1 MELNIYSLLYLFF
14 RLAPF
19 IIVCFFSLQSVF
31 NQDLKGIIYLVGLIF
46 ACFFTTLVGSIP
58 GFQSLT
64 EEYGEKMPAQ
74 VKQVCRLVSLSNG
87 APLSN
92 LPLGQTVLAYTFIY
106 LVYVIAKYKLVM
118 QNIPTLVIFPVLII
132 ADYIW
137 NISNNCSNIAI
148 LFLSMV
154 LGGGIGAL
162 WAYIIDST
170 GKVDLQLFNG
180 ISSKAVCSRPTR
192 QIMRCRTSSSIST
205 QQQGKSDG
213 GGGDSKSTTATT
225 TNIEQQIAK
234 YLNTTPVSSSTT
246 TGK

>member
-1 MELNIYSLLYLFF
+1 MELNIFSILYLFF

-46 ACFFTTLVGSIP
+46 ACFFTTMVGSIP

-64 EEYGEKMPAQ
+64 EEYGEKMPAN
-74 VKQVCRLVSLSNG
+74 VKQVCRLVEISNG
-87 APLSN
+87 APISN

-106 LVYVIAKYKLVM
+106 LVFVIAKYNLVM
-118 QNIPTLVIFPVLII
+118 QNIPTLVIFPALII

-137 NISNNCSNIAI
+137 NISNNCSNILI

-162 WAYIIDST
+162 WAYLIDST

-192 QIMRCRTSSSIST
+192 QIMRCRTSPNILTQNQST
-205 QQQGKSDG
+205 TGGSG
-213 GGGDSKSTTATT
+213 GGSAQSTTSSD
-225 TNIEQQIAK
+225 IEQKIAD
-234 YLNTTPVSSSTT
+234 YLNTN
-246 TGK
+246 

>member
-1 MELNIYSLLYLFF
+1 MELNIFSILYLFF

-64 EEYGEKMPAQ
+64 EEYGEKMPANI
-74 VKQVCRLVSLSNG
+74 KQVCRLVELSNG
-87 APLSN
+87 APISN

-106 LVYVIAKYKLVM
+106 LVYVIAKYNLVM

-137 NISNNCSNIAI
+137 NISNNCSNILI

-162 WAYIIDST
+162 WAYLIDST

-180 ISSKAVCSRPTR
+180 ISSKSVCSRPTR
-192 QIMRCRTSSSIST
+192 QIMRCRTSPNIITQNQSSSGGSSGGST
-205 QQQGKSDG
+205 Q
-213 GGGDSKSTTATT
+213 STTSSD
-225 TNIEQQIAK
+225 IEQQIAD
-234 YLNTTPVSSSTT
+234 YLNT
-246 TGK
+246 KE

>member
-1 MELNIYSLLYLFF
+1 MELNLFTVLYLFF

-31 NQDLKGIIYLVGLIF
+31 NQDLRGIIYLVGLIF
-46 ACFFTTLVGSIP
+46 ACFFTTIVGSIP

-64 EEYGEKMPAQ
+64 EEYGEKMPAHT
-74 VKQVCRLVSLSNG
+74 KQICRLVELSNG
-87 APLSN
+87 APISN
-92 LPLGQTVLAYTFIY
+92 LPLGQTVLSYTFIY
-106 LVYVIAKYKLVM
+106 LVYVIAKYKLTM
-118 QNIPTLVIFPVLII
+118 QNIPTLVIFPIIII

-180 ISSKAVCSRPTR
+180 ISTASVCSKPSR
-192 QIMRCRTSSSIST
+192 QILKCKTTKIIQDNMTSN
-205 QQQGKSDG
+205 K
-213 GGGDSKSTTATT
+213 DSKTSQSNTPPVDMQ
-225 TNIEQQIAK
+225 NQIAK
-234 YLNTTPVSSSTT
+234 FLKNE
-246 TGK
+246 